1 MPSFAVFTIVFAF
14 VAAAF
19 ITLAPRRDRRGLFV
33 PGILL
38 LVASVLVS
46 ALAED
51 LRLDALGWWLG
62 VVPFALGWFGE
73 DKARK
78 TTVAVLGVSAL
89 LMTVTAFIPA
99 GSPFAVFGLVVAVW
113 LRAGFFP
120 AQGWIAGAFERGPL
134 LPMALLVMGQG
145 AAVMVTH
152 REMASWFSVAAMITA
167 LIVSLRNFAEHK
179 PRRMLANVAISH
191 SAFVIAG
198 LTSHTEEGLVG
209 ACTHALVFS
218 IAMGGLCGVLR
229 ILEVRVMDVTNPE
242 GKLGLA
248 VKAPRLAAVFLVCG
262 LALFGLPGT
271 LGYISEDLLFQ
282 GALGSHPWLGM
293 CLLIA
298 TAFNAINLLRLYG
311 ILFLGVVP
319 KNVIDIPDALARE
332 RWPLVVCVVALIAG
346 GLMPQPVL
354 RLVCPAKAKETT
366 THH

>member
-1 MPSFAVFTIVFAF
+1 MPSFAVFTIVL
-14 VAAAF
+14 AAIAATF
-19 ITLAPRRDRRGLFV
+19 ITLAPKRDRRGLFV

-38 LVASVLVS
+38 LVAAVLVS

-62 VVPFALGWFGE
+62 MVPFALGWFGE
-73 DKARK
+73 DKSKK
-78 TTVAVLGVSAL
+78 TTTAVLGVSAL
-89 LMTVTAFIPA
+89 LLTVAAFIPA
-99 GSPFAVFGLVVAVW
+99 GSPFAVYGLAIAVW

-120 AQGWIAGAFERGPL
+120 AQGWIVGAFERGPL
-134 LPMALLVMGQG
+134 LPMTLLVTGQG

-152 REMASWFSVAAMITA
+152 GEMASWFSVAAMITA
-167 LIVSLRNFAEHK
+167 LVASLRNFAEHK
-179 PRRMLANVAISH
+179 PRRLLANVAISH
-191 SAFVIAG
+191 AAFVIAG
-198 LTSHTEEGLVG
+198 LTSRTEEGLVG
-209 ACTHALVFS
+209 ACIHALVVA
-218 IAMGGLCGVLR
+218 IAMGGLCGILR
-229 ILEVRVMDVTNPE
+229 ILEVRVMDVMNPE

-248 VKAPRLAAVFLVCG
+248 AKAPRLAVCFLICA

-271 LGYISEDLLFQ
+271 LGYVSEDLLFQ

-311 ILFLGVVP
+311 ILFLGVLP

-332 RWPLVVCVVALIAG
+332 RWPLVVCVFALIAG

-354 RLVCPAKAKETT
+354 RLVSRPASRVSTSP
-366 THH
+366 H

>member
-1 MPSFAVFTIVFAF
+1 MPSFALFAFVFAA

-19 ITLAPRRDRRGLFV
+19 VTLAPRRDRRGRFI
-33 PGILL
+33 PGLLL

-62 VVPFALGWFGE
+62 AVPFALGWFGGE
-73 DKARK
+73 RAERK
-78 TTVAVLGVSAL
+78 PAVVLGISAL
-89 LMTVTAFIPA
+89 ILTIVAFLPPA
-99 GSPFAVFGLVVAVW
+99 SPFAVCGLVVAVW

-120 AQGWIAGAFERGPL
+120 VQGWIVGTFERGPL
-134 LPMALLVMGQG
+134 LPMALLVTGQG
-145 AAVMVTH
+145 AAIMVVH
-152 REMASWFSVAAMITA
+152 AEMASWFNAAAMVTA
-167 LIVSLRNFAEHK
+167 LIASLRNFAEHK

-191 SAFVIAG
+191 SGFVIVG
-198 LTSHTEEGLVG
+198 LTSHNPEGLAG
-209 ACTHALVFS
+209 ACLHALVFT

-248 VKAPRLAAVFLVCG
+248 VKVPRLATVFLICA

-293 CLLIA
+293 CLLVA

-332 RWPLVVCVVALIAG
+332 RWPLVACVVALVAG

-354 RLVCPAKAKETT
+354 RLVSRAAREMTARD
-366 THH
+366 